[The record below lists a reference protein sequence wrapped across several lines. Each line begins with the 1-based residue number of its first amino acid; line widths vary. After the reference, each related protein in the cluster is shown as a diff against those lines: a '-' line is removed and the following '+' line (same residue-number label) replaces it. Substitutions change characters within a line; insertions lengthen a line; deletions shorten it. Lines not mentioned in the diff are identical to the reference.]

1 MLFKSIMI
9 LIYLEMYQLKAGTIF
24 DNILITDSENQAD
37 EVKKETFDL
46 ISILE
51 IDYLEGRKSDL

>member
-1 MLFKSIMI
+1 MI